1 MLGREREVNEKLE
14 RNLSSIVEWL
24 FLIRFSI
31 IVIIILLRYL
41 LYRASISSIQT
52 QFKRSFHALSC
63 INVVGFDGYEFS
75 RKFGE
80 RNDETKMI
88 RYSIE
93 ILRTFFGIL

>member
-52 QFKRSFHALSC
+52 QFKRIVSMHYRALMLSGLMDTNFHENLV
-63 INVVGFDGYEFS
+63 NEM
-75 RKFGE
+75 
-80 RNDETKMI
+80 TKQ
-88 RYSIE
+88 
-93 ILRTFFGIL
+93 G

>member
-1 MLGREREVNEKLE
+1 MLEREREVNEKLE

-52 QFKRSFHALSC
+52 QFKRIVSMHYRALMLSGLMGTNFHENLVNAEMPKQ
-63 INVVGFDGYEFS
+63 G
-75 RKFGE
+75 
-80 RNDETKMI
+80 
-88 RYSIE
+88 
-93 ILRTFFGIL
+93 

>member
-52 QFKRSFHALSC
+52 QFKRIVSMHYRALMLSGLMGTNFHENLVNAEMPKQ
-63 INVVGFDGYEFS
+63 G
-75 RKFGE
+75 
-80 RNDETKMI
+80 
-88 RYSIE
+88 
-93 ILRTFFGIL
+93 

>member
-52 QFKRSFHALSC
+52 QFKRIVSMHYRALMLSGLMGTNFHENL
-63 INVVGFDGYEFS
+63 V
-75 RKFGE
+75 K
-80 RNDETKMI
+80 
-88 RYSIE
+88 
-93 ILRTFFGIL
+93 

>member
-52 QFKRSFHALSC
+52 QFKRIVSMHYRALMLSSLMGTNFHENLVNA
-63 INVVGFDGYEFS
+63 EM
-75 RKFGE
+75 
-80 RNDETKMI
+80 TK
-88 RYSIE
+88 
-93 ILRTFFGIL
+93 

>member
-24 FLIRFSI
+24 LLIRFSI

-52 QFKRSFHALSC
+52 QFKRIVSMHYRALMLSDLMSTNFHENLVNA
-63 INVVGFDGYEFS
+63 EM
-75 RKFGE
+75 
-80 RNDETKMI
+80 TKQ
-88 RYSIE
+88 
-93 ILRTFFGIL
+93 G

>member
-52 QFKRSFHALSC
+52 QFKRIVSMHYRALMLSGLMGTNFHENLV
-63 INVVGFDGYEFS
+63 NEM
-75 RKFGE
+75 
-80 RNDETKMI
+80 TKQ
-88 RYSIE
+88 
-93 ILRTFFGIL
+93 G

>member
-1 MLGREREVNEKLE
+1 MLGRERKVNEKLE

-52 QFKRSFHALSC
+52 QFKRIVSMHYRALMLSGLMGTNFHENLVNA
-63 INVVGFDGYEFS
+63 EM
-75 RKFGE
+75 
-80 RNDETKMI
+80 TKQ
-88 RYSIE
+88 
-93 ILRTFFGIL
+93 G

>member
-52 QFKRSFHALSC
+52 QFKRIVSMHYRALMLSGLMGTNFHENLNA
-63 INVVGFDGYEFS
+63 EM
-75 RKFGE
+75 
-80 RNDETKMI
+80 TKQ
-88 RYSIE
+88 
-93 ILRTFFGIL
+93 G

>member
-52 QFKRSFHALSC
+52 QFKRIVSMHYRALMLSDLMSTNFHENLVNA
-63 INVVGFDGYEFS
+63 EM
-75 RKFGE
+75 
-80 RNDETKMI
+80 TKQ
-88 RYSIE
+88 
-93 ILRTFFGIL
+93 G